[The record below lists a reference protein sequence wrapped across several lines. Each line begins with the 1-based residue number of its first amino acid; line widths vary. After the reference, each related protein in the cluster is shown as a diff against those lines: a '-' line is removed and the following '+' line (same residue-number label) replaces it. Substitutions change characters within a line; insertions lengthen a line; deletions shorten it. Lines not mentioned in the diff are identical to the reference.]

1 MHGLYSSPDKP
12 VLSCSKAEEIC
23 KAESLALPA
32 LTSKKLVLKE
42 DRKGS

>member
-32 LTSKKLVLKE
+32 LTSKKLVLK